1 MATVDVFAVGS
12 SRAAQL
18 QHINYYNRFT
28 IATLGVKSRKF
39 KRVVTSE
46 DGSEC
51 KDLLKKGRA
60 YLQWLDTIE
69 MTPEIKEKTTT
80 PKMLQLIINNPD
92 LLYPEDMKNSAGALY
107 EKWESENWGADEV
120 VSEDAAEEEVIPE
133 AGEEVPIIQSQ
144 LPPPNHPIY
153 GEHGIMHGIVVARGP
168 KGRISYQLNPRVPK
182 RSAKVFGHNNIPV
195 GAWFANQLVAL
206 HRGAHGARMG
216 GIAGSTE
223 AGTYSI
229 VVSNVYDDLDNDQGD
244 ILYYSGSNSHKNE
257 DPFQSVPSSA
267 GTKALK
273 ASLQTRH
280 PVRVL
285 RSGGPHSSNNNRWLP
300 ECGIRYDGLYQVVG
314 WRERKN
320 KKGKNIWYNEDAAN
334 FRIGGLYEQ
343 FRLCRDPGQ
352 PPLEDLRRTSPTAQ
366 QKRDLN
372 RFQQGY

>member
-216 GIAGSTE
+216 GIAG
-223 AGTYSI
+223 
-229 VVSNVYDDLDNDQGD
+229 
-244 ILYYSGSNSHKNE
+244 
-257 DPFQSVPSSA
+257 
-267 GTKALK
+267 
-273 ASLQTRH
+273 
-280 PVRVL
+280 
-285 RSGGPHSSNNNRWLP
+285 
-300 ECGIRYDGLYQVVG
+300 
-314 WRERKN
+314 
-320 KKGKNIWYNEDAAN
+320 
-334 FRIGGLYEQ
+334 
-343 FRLCRDPGQ
+343 
-352 PPLEDLRRTSPTAQ
+352 
-366 QKRDLN
+366 
-372 RFQQGY
+372 